1 MVRRSQQFRK
11 RPLWSA
17 LDESGHA
24 ERARALQKNSRDAT
38 PAWIRLTVVAG
49 IMPTAERRAEA
60 ERLEA
65 AQAGDD
71 AALVEL
77 YERHVDG
84 LWAFVFY
91 RVGRDAVLCEDVVQE
106 TFLIAL
112 ERSAASDGDRAPTRF
127 DPERGS
133 LGGWLCGLSRNVIRR
148 QLRDVRRGHALS
160 QTWERIDATLVQ
172 IFQNLDTTPL
182 GDELLERE
190 ETRDLVRMTIA
201 NLPDDYR
208 DALER
213 KYVRGESL
221 RELAVAHSCS
231 ESAAKSMLARARRA
245 FKEAFAILA
254 QSFAEEE
261 VGDVR
266 A

>member
-1 MVRRSQQFRK
+1 M
-11 RPLWSA
+11 L
-17 LDESGHA
+17 
-24 ERARALQKNSRDAT
+24 RADREAD
-38 PAWIRLTVVAG
+38 
-49 IMPTAERRAEA
+49 A
-60 ERLEA
+60 ERLTKA
-65 AQAGDD
+65 RAGDD

-91 RVGRDAVLCEDVVQE
+91 RVGRDPVLCEDVVQE

-112 ERSAASDGDRAPTRF
+112 ERDRF

-133 LGGWLCGLSRNVIRR
+133 FAGWLCGLSRNVIRR
-148 QLRDVRRGHALS
+148 ELRAGRRELAE
-160 QTWERIDATLVQ
+160 TWERIDATLLRS
-172 IFQNLDTTPL
+172 FQSLDTAPL
-182 GDELLERE
+182 GDEVLARE

-221 RELAVAHSCS
+221 RELATAHACS

-245 FKEAFAILA
+245 FKDAFAILA
-254 QSFAEEE
+254 QSFGEEE
-261 VGDVR
+261 LRNVR